1 MSSEKQKKAEQ
12 NVLFNEIPNVRLLIF
27 SSDFHDTAEKVCYN
41 EKNSLCKG
49 GNAVENLI
57 PRWYRELELFRG
69 VKPLLVLEG
78 CVMDQVRVPVT
89 GSVAEDTLLPLS
101 AFLNAYLS
109 DAGYEQVVFYS
120 NLVGLMNPYAPEML
134 DNFAK
139 TNQAEVVS
147 GAIPAEFKG
156 NDANTAPNIIRRAMM
171 QGKHATA
178 VVMEMASRYIV
189 TPDRLDQMEV
199 NSFNL
204 LLQAS
209 LSAATVRTAQGKL
222 PNLLILLVNK
232 LNDLPAWFYLDNPV
246 CKTITLEAPD
256 RDERMRFL
264 SGSAWPSFFD
274 AAVYRTDMPYYQQ
287 HSDDLR
293 KLREKFVGLTEGM
306 SFTELDALRRMSRSQ
321 CAPIRDLCSIVDLY
335 KYGIHENP
343 WAKLSM
349 ESLKTAKADFQKRI
363 KGQDTALERSLDVI
377 KRAVTGLN
385 GANSSGTGKP
395 KGVLFF
401 AGPTGTGKTE
411 TAKALAEKIFGDES
425 ACVRFDMS
433 EYGQSHSDQKLLGAP
448 PGYVGYEAG
457 GQLTNAVKKN
467 PFCILLF
474 DEIEKAHPSIFDKFL
489 QILEDGRLTD
499 GQGHTVYFSET
510 IIIFT
515 SNLGMYVKDALGQ
528 RHQNVSYDMTYD
540 EVTRRLRE
548 AIGDYFKLELGR
560 PEILNRIGENI
571 VIFDFIRQE
580 AGQAILRAQVDKLIR
595 RLKEQKNL
603 TLVIPDESYQQLS
616 DAALADLINGGR
628 GIGNQVEALLINPLS
643 RYLFDSGIIENATV
657 TVDAFETTAQPPALR
672 CTTTKEESK

>member
-1 MSSEKQKKAEQ
+1 MTRRKKYA
-12 NVLFNEIPNVRLLIF
+12 IMKKTRC
-27 SSDFHDTAEKVCYN
+27 A
-41 EKNSLCKG
+41 KG
-49 GNAVENLI
+49 ENAVENLI

-69 VKPLLVLEG
+69 IKPLLVLEG

-101 AFLNAYLS
+101 VFLNAYLS

-287 HSDDLR
+287 HPDDLR

-528 RHQNVSYDMTYD
+528 RHQNVSYDMPYD
-540 EVTRRLRE
+540 EVTRRLRK

-616 DAALADLINGGR
+616 DAALADLTNGGR

-657 TVDAFETTAQPPALR
+657 TVDAFETAAQPPALR
-672 CTTTKEESK
+672 CTTTKEEST

>member
-1 MSSEKQKKAEQ
+1 M
-12 NVLFNEIPNVRLLIF
+12 
-27 SSDFHDTAEKVCYN
+27 
-41 EKNSLCKG
+41 
-49 GNAVENLI
+49 
-57 PRWYRELELFRG
+57 
-69 VKPLLVLEG
+69 
-78 CVMDQVRVPVT
+78 
-89 GSVAEDTLLPLS
+89 
-101 AFLNAYLS
+101 
-109 DAGYEQVVFYS
+109 
-120 NLVGLMNPYAPEML
+120 
-134 DNFAK
+134 
-139 TNQAEVVS
+139 
-147 GAIPAEFKG
+147 
-156 NDANTAPNIIRRAMM
+156 
-171 QGKHATA
+171 
-178 VVMEMASRYIV
+178 
-189 TPDRLDQMEV
+189 
-199 NSFNL
+199 
-204 LLQAS
+204 
-209 LSAATVRTAQGKL
+209 
-222 PNLLILLVNK
+222 LVNK

-287 HSDDLR
+287 HPDDLR

-349 ESLKTAKADFQKRI
+349 ESLKTAKTDFQKRI

-377 KRAVTGLN
+377 KRTVTGLN

-528 RHQNVSYDMTYD
+528 RRQNVSYDMPYD

-603 TLVIPDESYQQLS
+603 TLVIPDTSYQQLS
-616 DAALADLINGGR
+616 DAALADLTNGGR

-657 TVDAFETTAQPPALR
+657 TADAFETAAQPPALR
-672 CTTTKEESK
+672 CTTTKEEST

>member
-1 MSSEKQKKAEQ
+1 
-12 NVLFNEIPNVRLLIF
+12 
-27 SSDFHDTAEKVCYN
+27 
-41 EKNSLCKG
+41 
-49 GNAVENLI
+49 
-57 PRWYRELELFRG
+57 
-69 VKPLLVLEG
+69 
-78 CVMDQVRVPVT
+78 
-89 GSVAEDTLLPLS
+89 
-101 AFLNAYLS
+101 
-109 DAGYEQVVFYS
+109 
-120 NLVGLMNPYAPEML
+120 
-134 DNFAK
+134 
-139 TNQAEVVS
+139 
-147 GAIPAEFKG
+147 
-156 NDANTAPNIIRRAMM
+156 
-171 QGKHATA
+171 
-178 VVMEMASRYIV
+178 
-189 TPDRLDQMEV
+189 
-199 NSFNL
+199 
-204 LLQAS
+204 
-209 LSAATVRTAQGKL
+209 
-222 PNLLILLVNK
+222 
-232 LNDLPAWFYLDNPV
+232 
-246 CKTITLEAPD
+246 
-256 RDERMRFL
+256 
-264 SGSAWPSFFD
+264 
-274 AAVYRTDMPYYQQ
+274 
-287 HSDDLR
+287 
-293 KLREKFVGLTEGM
+293 M

-349 ESLKTAKADFQKRI
+349 ESLKTAKTDFQKRI

-528 RHQNVSYDMTYD
+528 RHQNVSYDMPYD

-603 TLVIPDESYQQLS
+603 TLVIPDTSYQQLS
-616 DAALADLINGGR
+616 DAALADLTNGGR

-672 CTTTKEESK
+672 CTTTKEEST

>member
-1 MSSEKQKKAEQ
+1 MMKTRCA
-12 NVLFNEIPNVRLLIF
+12 
-27 SSDFHDTAEKVCYN
+27 
-41 EKNSLCKG
+41 KG
-49 GNAVENLI
+49 ENAVENLI

-101 AFLNAYLS
+101 AFLSAYLS

-178 VVMEMASRYIV
+178 IVMEMASRYIV

-209 LSAATVRTAQGKL
+209 LSAATVRTAHGKL

-287 HSDDLR
+287 HPDDLR

-321 CAPIRDLCSIVDLY
+321 CAPIRDLCSIADLY

-349 ESLKTAKADFQKRI
+349 ESLKTAKTDFQKRI

-603 TLVIPDESYQQLS
+603 TLVIPDTSYQQLS
-616 DAALADLINGGR
+616 DAALADLTNGGR

-657 TVDAFETTAQPPALR
+657 TVDAFETSAQPPALR
-672 CTTTKEESK
+672 CTTTKEEST

>member
-1 MSSEKQKKAEQ
+1 M
-12 NVLFNEIPNVRLLIF
+12 
-27 SSDFHDTAEKVCYN
+27 
-41 EKNSLCKG
+41 
-49 GNAVENLI
+49 ENLI

-178 VVMEMASRYIV
+178 IVMEMASRYIV

-256 RDERMRFL
+256 RDERIRFL

-287 HSDDLR
+287 HPDDLR

-363 KGQDTALERSLDVI
+363 KGQDI
-377 KRAVTGLN
+377 
-385 GANSSGTGKP
+385 
-395 KGVLFF
+395 
-401 AGPTGTGKTE
+401 
-411 TAKALAEKIFGDES
+411 
-425 ACVRFDMS
+425 
-433 EYGQSHSDQKLLGAP
+433 
-448 PGYVGYEAG
+448 
-457 GQLTNAVKKN
+457 
-467 PFCILLF
+467 
-474 DEIEKAHPSIFDKFL
+474 
-489 QILEDGRLTD
+489 
-499 GQGHTVYFSET
+499 
-510 IIIFT
+510 
-515 SNLGMYVKDALGQ
+515 
-528 RHQNVSYDMTYD
+528 
-540 EVTRRLRE
+540 
-548 AIGDYFKLELGR
+548 
-560 PEILNRIGENI
+560 
-571 VIFDFIRQE
+571 
-580 AGQAILRAQVDKLIR
+580 
-595 RLKEQKNL
+595 
-603 TLVIPDESYQQLS
+603 
-616 DAALADLINGGR
+616 
-628 GIGNQVEALLINPLS
+628 
-643 RYLFDSGIIENATV
+643 
-657 TVDAFETTAQPPALR
+657 
-672 CTTTKEESK
+672 

>member
-171 QGKHATA
+171 
-178 VVMEMASRYIV
+178 
-189 TPDRLDQMEV
+189 
-199 NSFNL
+199 
-204 LLQAS
+204 
-209 LSAATVRTAQGKL
+209 QGKL

-616 DAALADLINGGR
+616 DAALADLTNGGR

-657 TVDAFETTAQPPALR
+657 TVDGFETAAQPPALR
-672 CTTTKEESK
+672 CTTTKEENK